1 MSEAKTSNDILG
13 EGRESLIHW
22 GLRILF
28 FLFAWLYLGVVKD
41 DFLFK
46 LQESNYFLMD
56 SLFIQDL
63 IAGKSGLLV
72 VISRF
77 ILQFCYYPMLGA
89 AIIALLLSCLESIVS
104 KAFDIKKKWCIVG
117 FIPSIAFLYL
127 FASVTYEIYD
137 IFEISYGIANIIG
150 FYYALMLFIV
160 HKKINKSF
168 IGSIILTII
177 TAITA
182 IWMGPSAMVAIL
194 MFGADAFFNKRF
206 IQGGVTLAL
215 GAIATY
221 AIAQFSSYHITPA
234 YIGYSVMHPWPIA
247 YYCALFT
254 KTIVAHVIVVLAL
267 TSLQLYNDKS
277 IIKTQTYF
285 NAIACIGL
293 MAVIVLGCRYPK
305 ALGEEFRLQRLTHQA
320 EWKQMVKE
328 MDKMDVSTRAIAGYR
343 AIALAATKQLEKKL
357 FNYNYYFYRTNF
369 YKYCEE
375 TIYYPDL
382 LFYASF
388 PQISYRWCMEY
399 ITDVQKNMQM
409 IKMMALT
416 SFVNEEYELSRRY
429 LNLLSKS
436 MFYKKWANELL
447 GYLDKPEKYYKKY
460 PYLQDVK
467 GGRPQDDR
475 SGLFTCIAVMYD
487 RYRFLP
493 FVTAEKRW
501 MTLLYRRNL
510 DQLES
515 EILNSP
521 YMTRGEI
528 PRCIQEGLI
537 LKALLTG
544 NQSMLKQF
552 PLNREIYEYVSDFKN
567 YYVNHNKD
575 KDLAIKMKKKFGY
588 SYCHYFAFG
597 VGSTDYTNKAKTN
610 KAHK

>member
-1 MSEAKTSNDILG
+1 MSETKTSNVVLG
-13 EGRESLIHW
+13 KDHESLIHW

-28 FLFAWLYLGVVKD
+28 FLFAWIYLGVVKD

-46 LQESNYFLMD
+46 LQESNYFLQD
-56 SLFIQDL
+56 SLFIKDL
-63 IAGKSGLLV
+63 LAGKSGLIV

-77 ILQFCYYPMLGA
+77 ILQFCYYPLLGA
-89 AIIALLLSCLESIVS
+89 GIIALLLSCLEVIIS
-104 KAFDIKKKWCIVG
+104 KTFAIKKEWRIIG

-127 FASVTYEIYD
+127 FASVTYELYD
-137 IFEISYGIANIIG
+137 IFEASYGITNIIG
-150 FYYALMLFIV
+150 FYYALLLFVIYR
-160 HKKINKSF
+160 KINKSI
-168 IGSIILTII
+168 IGVAILTII
-177 TAITA
+177 TAITT

-194 MFGADAFFNKRF
+194 MFGADAFFKKRF
-206 IQGGVTLAL
+206 IQGGVSLAL
-215 GAIATY
+215 GAIVTY
-221 AIAQFSSYHITPA
+221 VTAQFSSYHITPA
-234 YIGYSVMHPWPIA
+234 YIGYSMMHPWPIA
-247 YYCALFT
+247 YYSSLFA
-254 KTIVAHVIVVLAL
+254 KTIVAHAVVVLSL
-267 TSLQLYNDKS
+267 TSLQLYHEKS
-277 IIKTQTYF
+277 IVKSQTYV
-285 NAIACIGL
+285 NAIACIVL
-293 MAVIVLGCRYPK
+293 MAAIVLGCRYPK
-305 ALGEEFRLQRLTHQA
+305 ALGEEFKLQRLTHQA

-328 MDKMDVSTRAIAGYR
+328 MDKMDISTRAIAGYR
-343 AIALAATKQLEKKL
+343 AVALAATKQLEKKL
-357 FNYNYYFYRTNF
+357 FNYNYDFYRTNF

-436 MFYKKWANELL
+436 MFYKEWANELL
-447 GYLDKPEKYYKKY
+447 GYLDKPEKYYEKY
-460 PYLQDVK
+460 PYLMDVK

-475 SGLFTCIAVMYD
+475 SGLFNCIAVMYD

-493 FVTAEKRW
+493 FVTAQKRW
-501 MTLLYRRNL
+501 MTLLYRRHL

-515 EILNSP
+515 EILKSP
-521 YMTRGEI
+521 YMTRGEM

-544 NQSMLKQF
+544 DKSMLKQF
-552 PLNREIYEYVSDFKN
+552 PINREVYEYVSEFKN
-567 YYVNHNKD
+567 YYVNHHND
-575 KDLAIKMKKKFGY
+575 ENLALKMKKKFGY

-597 VGSTDYTNKAKTN
+597 IGSTDYTNKGKIN
-610 KAHK
+610 KAQ